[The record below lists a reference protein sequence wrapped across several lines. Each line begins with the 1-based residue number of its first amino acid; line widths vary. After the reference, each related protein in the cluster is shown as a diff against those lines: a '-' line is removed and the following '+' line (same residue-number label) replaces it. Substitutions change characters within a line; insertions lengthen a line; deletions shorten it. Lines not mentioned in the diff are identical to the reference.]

1 MTIHI
6 KSFEQWLEGN
16 CLEVDAAF
24 MEQGGLVS
32 QADKWDDF
40 AEKKYMEYRSAVF
53 ASLTGGLQS

>member
-32 QADKWDDF
+32 QIEEYKNF
-40 AEKKYMEYRSAVF
+40 AEKKYKEYRSAVF
-53 ASLTGGLQS
+53 SSLTGGLQS